1 MTTLCAPDPGQP
13 IRPLVVHWS
22 MPDRRRYP
30 FDNRTTVAESTGWQ
44 RHTMRATYRALRA
57 AHQPWQARSAIV
69 RLLNMDRSLALSGRH
84 EGRPVLGGDRVNLN
98 DRPR

>member
-69 RLLNMDRSLALSGRH
+69 RLLNMDRSLALSGR
-84 EGRPVLGGDRVNLN
+84 PVRGAA
-98 DRPR
+98 